1 MTLGL
6 LSTLAAAAIGA
17 CSALYVV
24 LRLSQAL
31 RAPSQQEPSRR
42 PLTADLW
49 LWEQEY
55 GRWAQQQR
63 AKEDL

>member
-1 MTLGL
+1 MTVTGL
-6 LSTLAAAAIGA
+6 LSILLALAIGA
-17 CSALYVV
+17 ASLWMVA
-24 LRLSQAL
+24 RLLWPKTS
-31 RAPSQQEPSRR
+31 RPSRK
-42 PLTADLW
+42 PLTPGFW